1 MNPRVYRLIEKL
13 QRIDRALRRE
23 EKQPRPDL
31 LTVMRLQRLKLR
43 AKALIG
49 RMMRRSAI
57 A

>member
-1 MNPRVYRLIEKL
+1 MNPRVYRLIETL

-23 EKQPRPDL
+23 QEQPRPNL
-31 LTVMRLQRLKLR
+31 LILMRLQRLKLR

-49 RMMRRSAI
+49 RSLRRPAT